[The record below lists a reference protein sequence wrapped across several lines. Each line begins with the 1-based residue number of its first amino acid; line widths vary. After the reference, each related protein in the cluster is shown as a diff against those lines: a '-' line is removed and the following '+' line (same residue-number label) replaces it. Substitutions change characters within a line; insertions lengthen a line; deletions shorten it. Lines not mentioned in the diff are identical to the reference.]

1 MELTSTH
8 LRYLLAIFRLS
19 RTRPAVSSVDVAGA
33 LQVSR
38 PSVTRMLGILTE
50 KDLVTKERYGKIAL
64 TDRGAALARRQMEY
78 VRLLVLR
85 LPGLGLDLTEREAE
99 EAALAL
105 AEILPGRCREQLQND
120 SVRPLENA

>member
-38 PSVTRMLGILTE
+38 PSVTRMLSVLAE
-50 KDLVTKERYGKIAL
+50 KDLVTKERYGKLAL
-64 TDRGAALARRQMEY
+64 TDRGAALARGQQDY
-78 VRLLVLR
+78 VRRLALR
-85 LPGLGLDLTEREAE
+85 LPSLGLELSDREAE

-105 AEILPGRCREQLQND
+105 AAALPPRCRGEL
-120 SVRPLENA
+120 